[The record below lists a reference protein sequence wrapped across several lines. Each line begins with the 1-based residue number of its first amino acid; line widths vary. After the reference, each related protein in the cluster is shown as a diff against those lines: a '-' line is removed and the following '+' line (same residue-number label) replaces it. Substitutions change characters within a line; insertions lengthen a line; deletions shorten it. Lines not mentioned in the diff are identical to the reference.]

1 MPTSKVATSA
11 STAPMRKL
19 PVKAAKVAAKYAP
32 TMYSEPCAR
41 FTRSMMPNTSV
52 RPAASRNSSSP
63 NCKPFRHCSVISSIE
78 WSGWCPARG
87 QRTAKGNLSVLS
99 AVRGRSRSLLHRA
112 LVVKI
117 ILAVLDDGRRRLER
131 QVAVRILHHVLQVE
145 VLDRNV
151 IVAVLVRP
159 AHRGVVRLAHLV
171 AHGVLLARVA
181 LHGDHRAVDE
191 VGGVVA
197 LGAIEARIGFVLGA
211 EVGDELLVG
220 IVGQVVDPL
229 LGAGDAEGEIL
240 LQRQAERVD
249 GEGRIERDLALQ
261 AGLRVLGEELHAGG
275 ARIEYEHGVRLGGT
289 YLRQLG
295 REIELAGPL

>member
-1 MPTSKVATSA
+1 
-11 STAPMRKL
+11 
-19 PVKAAKVAAKYAP
+19 YAP

-63 NCKPFRHCSVISSIE
+63 NCKPFRHCSTISSIE

-87 QRTAKGNLSVLS
+87 QRTAKGRLPSSS
-99 AVRGRSRSLLHRA
+99 AVRSRSLHRA

-191 VGGVVA
+191 VG
-197 LGAIEARIGFVLGA
+197 
-211 EVGDELLVG
+211 
-220 IVGQVVDPL
+220 
-229 LGAGDAEGEIL
+229 
-240 LQRQAERVD
+240 
-249 GEGRIERDLALQ
+249 
-261 AGLRVLGEELHAGG
+261 
-275 ARIEYEHGVRLGGT
+275 
-289 YLRQLG
+289 
-295 REIELAGPL
+295 